1 MGTKSI
7 REIVESAVRAHLVA
21 QTELAGVNVYK
32 GIEVSTE
39 QLPALVVNCSS
50 VANPPDLPEGL
61 GNYACKVTLELY
73 TSADASTALASHRDR
88 SAAMLGAMQDL
99 TALKAV
105 FTSQGDAT
113 LYDATPD
120 TVDDGK
126 GDRALGTM
134 ASFDL
139 LVVLPA

>member
-7 REIVESAVRAHLVA
+7 REIVETAVRAHLVA
-21 QTELAGVNVYK
+21 QSELSGVNVYK
-32 GIEVSTE
+32 GIETTTE
-39 QLPALVVNCSS
+39 SLPSLIVNCAQVS
-50 VANPPDLPEGL
+50 NPPDLPEGL
-61 GNYACKVTLELY
+61 GNYSCKVTLELY
-73 TSADASTALASHRDR
+73 TSADEATATTVHRDR
-88 SAAMLGAMQDL
+88 SAGMLGAMQDVA
-99 TALKAV
+99 ALKAA
-105 FTSQGDAT
+105 FTTAGDAT

>member
-1 MGTKSI
+1 MGTKSV
-7 REIVESAVRAHLVA
+7 REIVESALAAHLAA
-21 QTELAGVNVYK
+21 QTELSGVNIYK
-32 GIEVSTE
+32 GIEVAVDS
-39 QLPALVVNCSS
+39 LPSLVVNCSS

-61 GNYACKVTLELY
+61 GNYACNVTLELY
-73 TSADASTALASHRDR
+73 TSADATSALANHRDR

-105 FTSQGDAT
+105 FVSQGDAT
-113 LYDATPD
+113 CYDATPD

-134 ASFDL
+134 ASYSVM
-139 LVVLPA
+139 VVLPA